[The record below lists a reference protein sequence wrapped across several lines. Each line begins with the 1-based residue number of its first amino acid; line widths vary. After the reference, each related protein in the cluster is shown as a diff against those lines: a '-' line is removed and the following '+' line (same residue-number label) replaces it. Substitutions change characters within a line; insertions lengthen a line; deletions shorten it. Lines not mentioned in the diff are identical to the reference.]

1 MLHLIIADSELELVP
16 EKIRDHPSV
25 VNYAKKRGK
34 KPDEVLL
41 DSTYHH
47 SALKLLEDGERR
59 GRPDIIHLCLIN
71 ALESILNKEGRLRV
85 YVHTRNDEIIY
96 IKPETR
102 LPRNY
107 NRFVGLMESLFK
119 KKAVPKDLELLKMRE
134 GTLSELLEEIGPDG
148 VFIMHEN
155 GNLATPKEFGER
167 LVDYTSPAVI
177 IGGFPHG
184 DFLSVVEGE
193 KISIYKEPLMAWSV
207 VNEVLV
213 NYERIL
219 LW

>member
-25 VNYAKKRGK
+25 VNYARKRGK

-59 GRPDIIHLCLIN
+59 GRPDIVHLCLIN
-71 ALESILNKEGRLRV
+71 ALESILNREGKLRV

-119 KKAVPKDLELLKMRE
+119 NKAVPGDLELLKIRK

-148 VFIMHEN
+148 IFVMHEN
-155 GNLATPKEFGER
+155 GDLLTPKEFGER
-167 LVDYTSPAVI
+167 LVNYASPAVI
-177 IGGFPHG
+177 VGGFPHG
-184 DFLSVVEGE
+184 DFLSEVKGE
-193 KISIYKEPLMAWSV
+193 RISIYKEPLMAWSV
-207 VNEVLV
+207 VNEVLI
-213 NYERIL
+213 NYEGSL

>member
-213 NYERIL
+213 NYEGSL